1 MFYGTLGAIRTQAP
15 YVLRNVEK
23 HPVRFST
30 NVLFRWNKKKTALL
44 SRRDIMWVGP
54 DRINAAYVPSE
65 RLVQIEFE
73 NLAFLQNMD

>member
-1 MFYGTLGAIRTQAP
+1 M
-15 YVLRNVEK
+15 
-23 HPVRFST
+23 
-30 NVLFRWNKKKTALL
+30 LFRWNKKKTALL
-44 SRRDIMWVGP
+44 SRRDIMWVEP